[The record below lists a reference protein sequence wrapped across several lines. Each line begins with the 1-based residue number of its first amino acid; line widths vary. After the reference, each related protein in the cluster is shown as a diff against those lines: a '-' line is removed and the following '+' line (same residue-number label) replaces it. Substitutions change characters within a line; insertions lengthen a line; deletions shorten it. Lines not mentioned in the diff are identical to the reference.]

1 MNNFVFGAS
10 DPLLYNNIIPNG
22 QNVLY
27 GSENDI
33 KRQLDN
39 VMQQYQQLQQ
49 SKQVETTQNK
59 DWVGDFDN
67 TLKGLD
73 TDVATALMEDQEFV
87 QLNTVLQNDIQNEIM
102 LSIKWKLN
110 GKQDTVHRIKR
121 MLDIIDNYNRD
132 KANNDKKNIAELTDY
147 IQNYSDMT
155 FNDYKK
161 LKLKQNEN

>member
-1 MNNFVFGAS
+1 MNNFVFGAA
-10 DPLLYNNIIPNG
+10 DPLLYNNIMPNG

-33 KRQLDN
+33 KRQLDS

-49 SKQVETTQNK
+49 SKQAETPQNK

-73 TDVATALMEDQEFV
+73 ADVANALMEDQEFV
-87 QLNTVLQNDIQNEIM
+87 QLNAVLQNDIQNEIM

-147 IQNYSDMT
+147 IQNYADMT
-155 FNDYKK
+155 FNEYKQMK
-161 LKLKQNEN
+161 STK

>member
-49 SKQVETTQNK
+49 SKQAETLQSK

-73 TDVATALMEDQEFV
+73 ADVANALMEDQEFV
-87 QLNTVLQNDIQNEIM
+87 QLNAVLQNDIQNEIM

-110 GKQDTVHRIKR
+110 SKQDTVHRIKR

>member
-49 SKQVETTQNK
+49 SKQVETPQSK

-67 TLKGLD
+67 TLKALD
-73 TDVATALMEDQEFV
+73 ADVANALMEDQEFV
-87 QLNTVLQNDIQNEIM
+87 QLNTILQNDIQNEIM

>member
-22 QNVLY
+22 QNALY

-39 VMQQYQQLQQ
+39 IMQQYQQLQQ
-49 SKQVETTQNK
+49 SKQAETPQNK

-73 TDVATALMEDQEFV
+73 SDVANALMEDQEFV
-87 QLNTVLQNDIQNEIM
+87 QLNAVLQNDIQNEIM

-121 MLDIIDNYNRD
+121 MLDIIDNYNRN

>member
-10 DPLLYNNIIPNG
+10 DPLLYNNIIPNT
-22 QNVLY
+22 QNTVY
-27 GSENDI
+27 GSETDI

-39 VMQQYQQLQQ
+39 IIQQYQQLQQ
-49 SKQVETTQNK
+49 SKQNESQSTK

-67 TLKGLD
+67 ILKGLD
-73 TDVATALMEDQEFV
+73 ADVANALMEDQEFV
-87 QLNTVLQNDIQNEIM
+87 QLNAVLQNDIQNEIM
-102 LSIKWKLN
+102 LSIKWRLN

-161 LKLKQNEN
+161 LKLNQNEN

>member
-1 MNNFVFGAS
+1 MNNFVFGAA

-22 QNVLY
+22 QNALY

-33 KRQLDN
+33 KRQLDS

-49 SKQVETTQNK
+49 SKQVETPQNK

-73 TDVATALMEDQEFV
+73 SDVANALMEDQEFV
-87 QLNTVLQNDIQNEIM
+87 QLNAVLQNDIQNEIM

>member
-22 QNVLY
+22 QNSLY

-49 SKQVETTQNK
+49 SKQVESPQSK

-73 TDVATALMEDQEFV
+73 PDVANALMEDQEFV
-87 QLNTVLQNDIQNEIM
+87 QLNAVLQNDIQNEIM

>member
-27 GSENDI
+27 GPETDI

-49 SKQVETTQNK
+49 SKQAETPQTK

-73 TDVATALMEDQEFV
+73 TDVANALMEDQEFV
-87 QLNTVLQNDIQNEIM
+87 QLNAVLQNDIQNEIM

>member
-22 QNVLY
+22 QNSLY

-49 SKQVETTQNK
+49 SKQVETPQNK

-73 TDVATALMEDQEFV
+73 ADVANALMEDQEFV

>member
-27 GSENDI
+27 GPETDI

-49 SKQVETTQNK
+49 SKQVETPQSK

-73 TDVATALMEDQEFV
+73 TDVANALMEDQEFV
-87 QLNTVLQNDIQNEIM
+87 QLNAVLQNDIQNEIM

>member
-49 SKQVETTQNK
+49 SKQVETPQNK

-73 TDVATALMEDQEFV
+73 PDVANALMEDQEFV

>member
-1 MNNFVFGAS
+1 MNNFVFGVS

-22 QNVLY
+22 QNALY

-33 KRQLDN
+33 KRQLDS

-49 SKQVETTQNK
+49 SKQVETPQNK

-73 TDVATALMEDQEFV
+73 SDVANALMEDQEFV
-87 QLNTVLQNDIQNEIM
+87 QLNAVLQNDIQNEIM

>member
-49 SKQVETTQNK
+49 SKQVETPQSK

-73 TDVATALMEDQEFV
+73 ADVANALMEDQEFV